1 MEEKDITKVLRTIRK
16 KAVDWPI
23 PAIGKYTKTPFKVL
37 ISCVLSLRT
46 KDKTTIEASD
56 RLFVIAD
63 NPNALI
69 GLSPS
74 EIESIIYPVSFYRV
88 KAETVRKI
96 SKQLLDRFDGKV
108 PEDIDDLLT
117 LPAVGRK
124 TANIVVTLAFRK
136 DGIAVDT
143 HVHRISNRLG
153 YVSTH
158 SADETEMVLREKL
171 PRRFWIVVN
180 DLFVAFGQNLCKPI
194 SPHCSI
200 CPVEEYCDRV
210 GVGKSR

>member
-1 MEEKDITKVLRTIRK
+1 MLEKDIATVLRIIRK

-23 PAIGKYTKTPFKVL
+23 PAIGKYTKTPYKVL
-37 ISCVLSLRT
+37 ISCILSLRT

-56 RLFVIAD
+56 RLFLMAD
-63 NPNALI
+63 NPNSMV
-69 GLSPS
+69 GLLAA

-88 KAETVRKI
+88 KAETVQEI
-96 SKQLLDRFDGKV
+96 SKQLLDRFGGEV
-108 PEDIDDLLT
+108 PADIDDLLT
-117 LPAVGRK
+117 LPGVGRK

-136 DGIAVDT
+136 EGIAVDT

-153 YVSTH
+153 YVHTNSP
-158 SADETEMVLREKL
+158 DETEMVLRDKL

-200 CPVEEYCDRV
+200 CPVKKYCDRV
-210 GVGKSR
+210 GVAKSR